1 VKLAAGLTLLVGCG
15 HGEPFDVSRP
25 EQQPGPFQ
33 DAVPLRLTFNLGFD
47 SWPSWSADGS
57 ALWYSAELATSDL
70 DRCIARLPA
79 RGGTR
84 AEIQCPLEA
93 ANGFSEGLE
102 QPASDGSRLAWA
114 RSEVDTAQLGPYRFT
129 LWVAPLA
136 ARATPTLVQTFPYQA
151 PSGRPHDAP
160 LYLQW
165 LRPGVLLYLGAEN
178 GCCGSDTLRFGE
190 QVVLLDLTGP
200 TPSRSFVPGTTRAS
214 AVARSEDGL
223 AIYYTLYGDSRVYR
237 QVLATGEVTVLY
249 DFGAGHIARDPD
261 VSGTR
266 LVAVIDGKPDSQAIT
281 PFGLVQ
287 VDHGG
292 DLMVVDLTTGVGTR
306 VLDAER
312 WYKHPR
318 FAPGGT
324 RLVAEGWPFTIVST
338 PIGGGVFRID
348 TVLARSDDLW
358 IREE

>member
-1 VKLAAGLTLLVGCG
+1 MTLLAGCG
-15 HGEPFDVSRP
+15 HGEPFDVSPP

-33 DAVPLRLTFNLGFD
+33 DAVPLRLTFNQGFD
-47 SWPSWSADGS
+47 SWPAWSADGS
-57 ALWYSAELATSDL
+57 ALWYSAEGSTSDL
-70 DRCIARLPA
+70 DRCIALLPS

-84 AEIQCPLEA
+84 SEIQCPPQA
-93 ANGFSEGLE
+93 ANGLSETLD
-102 QPASDGSRLAWA
+102 QPTSDGSRLAWA
-114 RSEVDTAQLGPYRFT
+114 RSELGTAELGPYRFT
-129 LWVAPLA
+129 LWVAPVRAGA
-136 ARATPTLVQTFPYQA
+136 APTLVQTFPYQA

-165 LRPGVLLYLGAEN
+165 LRPGVLLYIGVEN

-200 TPSRSFVPGTTRAS
+200 TPVRSFVPGTGRAS

-223 AIYYTLYGDSRVYR
+223 AIYYTFYGDSRVYR

-249 DFGAGHIARDPD
+249 DFGSGHIARDPD

-266 LVAVIDGKPDSQAIT
+266 LVAVIAGKPDYQDIT

-292 DLMVVDLTTGVGTR
+292 DLVVVDLTTGVGTR
-306 VLDAER
+306 LLDAER
-312 WYKHPR
+312 WYRHPR
-318 FAPGGT
+318 FAPGGA
-324 RLVAEGWPFTIVST
+324 RFAAEGWPFTIVST
-338 PIGGGVFRID
+338 DIGGGRFRTD